1 MSEAL
6 QHCGYEAEEF
16 EDGTFTMG
24 LTTPYEGATIEAVM
38 FRVGGSG
45 RDWVFGCHVR
55 NNRGIGWHITGN
67 FENCG
72 RNVAKGML
80 RSMAL
85 ELRRSYCHRGQKIRK
100 RAIAR
105 AKAKAEAGKGGAE

>member
-6 QHCGYEAEEF
+6 QHCGYQAEYMA
-16 EDGTFTMG
+16 DGGISMR
-24 LTTPYEGATIEAVM
+24 LSTPFEGASVRAELMPSGVDGRCWGFALAVE
-38 FRVGGSG
+38 
-45 RDWVFGCHVR
+45 
-55 NNRGIGWHITGN
+55 NNRGIGWSVAGA
-67 FENCG
+67 FGDCG
-72 RNVAKGML
+72 LYVAKSML

-85 ELRRSYCHRGQKIRK
+85 ELRRAYTHRGQKIHK